1 MIDPNASNLPEHAG
15 PKSNFVSILGHAV
28 RQYKMF
34 WARLLLVVIVYLAVT
49 YVLQIPSYLNTLNLD
64 MSLRTGYRGSPVIP
78 NLGWYFL
85 YAVVVV
91 LITALLTY
99 GNILA
104 SIKAARGEKPSVVD
118 LFRPFKRIATV
129 IFSALLLGIIIGIA
143 SLFLVI
149 PGIYLAIRFA
159 LVPFLIVDQK
169 IGVFDALHKSW
180 EMTEGNFWKIFS
192 LGLVIMLIAI
202 VLVAIFFVIVTSGG
216 LFNGLVLSASKLLI
230 YQVIFILIMVPFSIL
245 IMLIGGSLYYA
256 IQLDTNGNRSNPET
270 VVPPSNSTEPI

>member
-1 MIDPNASNLPEHAG
+1 
-15 PKSNFVSILGHAV
+15 
-28 RQYKMF
+28 
-34 WARLLLVVIVYLAVT
+34 
-49 YVLQIPSYLNTLNLD
+49 
-64 MSLRTGYRGSPVIP
+64 
-78 NLGWYFL
+78 
-85 YAVVVV
+85 VVVV
-91 LITALLTY
+91 LINALLTY